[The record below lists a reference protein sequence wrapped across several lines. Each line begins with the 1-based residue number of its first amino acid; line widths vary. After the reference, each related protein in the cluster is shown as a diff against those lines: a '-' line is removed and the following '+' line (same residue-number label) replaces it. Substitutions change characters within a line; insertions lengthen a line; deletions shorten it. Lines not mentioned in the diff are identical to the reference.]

1 MMDLTQKQHFRN
13 EFKYICSA
21 AEMEILRVRL
31 NSVMKLDSHTDE
43 SGWYTI
49 RSLYFDDRNYS
60 AYDEKMAGVADRVK
74 YRIRYYNYDTRQIR
88 LEKKEKH
95 GDLSRKTGQTI
106 TLAEA
111 MHLQSGNRANCPD
124 GQSGLLAEFQRNTNC
139 GLRPAILVDYDR
151 TPFVCNAG
159 QTRITLDENIRTRP
173 YDADLLASRQAM
185 VPVLDEGQ
193 VVLEVKF
200 NDFLPGYLAAAL
212 EDIPKVNLAVS
223 KYVLCLS
230 TI

>member
-1 MMDLTQKQHFRN
+1 MKAGFRH
-13 EFKYICSA
+13 EYKYLISKSA
-21 AEMEILRVRL
+21 AELLKRRL
-31 NSVMKLDSHTDE
+31 PGVMARDPHAGPD
-43 SGWYTI
+43 GQYTI
-49 RSLYFDDRNYS
+49 RSLYFDDPHFA
-60 AYDEKMAGVADRVK
+60 AYEEKMSGVSDRAK
-74 YRIRYYNYDTRQIR
+74 YRIRYYNYDTSVIR

-95 GDLSRKTGQTI
+95 RDLTRKTGQSI
-106 TLAEA
+106 SLPEA
-111 MHLQSGNRANCPD
+111 NALQACQWDTVTCTRGS
-124 GQSGLLAEFQRNTNC
+124 LLEELRYQVAA

-173 YDADLLASRQAM
+173 YCPNLTASEKAM
-185 VPVLDEGQ
+185 VPVLEPDQ

-200 NDFLPGYLAAAL
+200 NDFLPGYLSDAL
-212 EDIPKVNLAVS
+212 SDIPKVSMAIS